1 MNFLITEDE
10 VAIINSDDIKLG
22 QQVPLG
28 FWKLDAAQFKGIF
41 LRKTDFKLSH
51 GKIYGKSQNIANHI
65 VKAYECNPSSRNM
78 GVLLSG
84 GRGLGKTLTTRLV
97 IEQLVK
103 THPVIVVSDYFNGMV
118 DFLENLK
125 GCVILMDEF
134 EKVMG
139 GNIHGNDAENE
150 QTKQETLLSLL
161 DGNTGSC
168 GNLFLLTVNNT
179 YKLDENLKSR
189 PGRIRYHYR
198 YVSETAD
205 VVREYCKDNLN
216 NKEHTE
222 EVVKVLGG
230 AEYVSMDI
238 ITAFVEEL
246 NNFPEMRPS
255 EVIDYFNIES
265 GDTKYTFTV
274 TVKDKDY
281 GCVYS
286 FTRTCCS
293 VNYDSMTLTPSDSR
307 KYSELYGAKDNETDY
322 YKCLVATIDD
332 DEVPAYLWGK
342 EQLDPSCVEI
352 HYLNT
357 FDGDQYDFEECNELE
372 VIGVTVEDPD
382 NKGMRRY
389 LKGTKKDD
397 YKDFADL

>member
-41 LRKTDFKLSH
+41 LKKTDFKLSH
-51 GKIYGKSQNIANHI
+51 GKIYGKSQNIADHI
-65 VKAYECNPSSRNM
+65 VQAYKCTPEDKNM

-97 IEQLVK
+97 IEQLAK
-103 THPVIVVSDYFNGMV
+103 THPIIIVSDYFNGMV

-139 GNIHGNDAENE
+139 GNIRGNDAENE

-161 DGNTGSC
+161 DGNTGSS

-198 YVSETAD
+198 FVSETAD

-216 NKEHTE
+216 NKDRIE
-222 EVVKVLGG
+222 EVVKTLGG

-238 ITAFVEEL
+238 IASFVEEL
-246 NNFPEMRPS
+246 NNFPEMKPS

-265 GDTKYTFTV
+265 GNRKYTFTV
-274 TVKDKDY
+274 IVRDKDDGNIY
-281 GCVYS
+281 N
-286 FTRTCCS
+286 FTRTCRS
-293 VNYDSMTLTPSDSR
+293 VDYDSMGLTPSDSR
-307 KYSELYGAKDNETDY
+307 KYSELQKAEGNEIDY
-322 YKCLVATIDD
+322 YKYLMASIDD
-332 DEVPAYLWGK
+332 DAIPAYIWGK
-342 EQLDPSCVEI
+342 EQIDPASVEI
-352 HYLNT
+352 HSFTT
-357 FDGDQYDFEECNELE
+357 FDNEQYEIEECSNLE
-372 VIGVTVEDPD
+372 IVGVTVEDPG
-382 NKGMRRY
+382 NKGMKRY
-389 LKGTKKDD
+389 MGTRKVGCG
-397 YKDFADL
+397 DFVDL

>member
-10 VAIINSDDIKLG
+10 VAIVNSNDIKLG

-41 LRKTDFKLSH
+41 LKKVDFKLSH
-51 GKIYGKSQNIANHI
+51 GKIYGKSQSIANHI
-65 VKAYECNPSSRNM
+65 VQAYKCTPEDKNM

-97 IEQLVK
+97 IEQLIK
-103 THPVIVVSDYFNGMV
+103 THPIIIVSDYFKGMV

-139 GNIHGNDAENE
+139 GNIRGNDAENE

-161 DGNTGSC
+161 DGNTGSS

-179 YKLDENLKSR
+179 YRLDENLKSR

-198 YVSETAD
+198 YVSETAE

-216 NKEHTE
+216 NKDRIE
-222 EVVKVLGG
+222 EVVKALSG

-238 ITAFVEEL
+238 ITSFVEEL
-246 NNFPEMRPS
+246 NNFPEMKPS

-265 GDTKYTFTV
+265 GDKKYIFTV
-274 TVKDKDY
+274 IVKDNDDGNIY
-281 GCVYS
+281 N
-286 FTRTCCS
+286 FTRTCRS
-293 VNYDSMTLTPSDSR
+293 VDYDTMSLTPSDSR
-307 KYSELYGAKDNETDY
+307 KYSELQKAVGNETDY
-322 YKCLVATIDD
+322 YKYLTASIDD
-332 DEVPAYLWGK
+332 DAIPAYIWGK
-342 EQLDPSCVEI
+342 EQIDPASVEI
-352 HYLNT
+352 HSFTT
-357 FDGDQYDFEECNELE
+357 FDNEQYEIEECNNLE
-372 VIGVTVEDPD
+372 IISVTVEDPD
-382 NKGMRRY
+382 NKGIKRY
-389 LKGTKKDD
+389 MGTKKVDCGN
-397 YKDFADL
+397 FVDL

>member
-10 VAIINSDDIKLG
+10 VAIINSNDIKLG

-41 LRKTDFKLSH
+41 LKKVDFKLSH
-51 GKIYGKSQNIANHI
+51 GKIYGKSQSIANHI
-65 VKAYECNPSSRNM
+65 IQAYKCTPEDKNM

-97 IEQLVK
+97 IEQLIK
-103 THPVIVVSDYFNGMV
+103 THPIIIVSDYFKGMV

-139 GNIHGNDAENE
+139 GNIRGNEAENE

-161 DGNTGSC
+161 DGNTGSS
-168 GNLFLLTVNNT
+168 GNLFLLTANNT

-198 YVSETAD
+198 YVSETAE

-216 NKEHTE
+216 NKDRIE
-222 EVVKVLGG
+222 EVVKALSG

-238 ITAFVEEL
+238 ITSFVEEL
-246 NNFPEMRPS
+246 NNFPEMKPS

-265 GDTKYTFTV
+265 GNKKYIFTV
-274 TVKDKDY
+274 IVKDKDDGNIY
-281 GCVYS
+281 N
-286 FTRTCCS
+286 FTRTCRS
-293 VNYDSMTLTPSDSR
+293 VDYDSMGLTPSDSR
-307 KYSELYGAKDNETDY
+307 KYSELQKAAGNETDY
-322 YKCLVATIDD
+322 YKYLTASIDD
-332 DEVPAYLWGK
+332 DAIPTYIWGK
-342 EQLDPSCVEI
+342 EQIDPASVEI
-352 HYLNT
+352 HYFTT
-357 FDGDQYDFEECNELE
+357 FDNEQYEIEECSNLE
-372 VIGVTVEDPD
+372 IVGVTVEDPD
-382 NKGMRRY
+382 NRGMKRY
-389 LKGTKKDD
+389 MGTKKVDCGG
-397 YKDFADL
+397 FVDL

>member
-10 VAIINSDDIKLG
+10 VAFINSDDIKLG

-41 LRKTDFKLSH
+41 LKKADFKLSH
-51 GKIYGKSQNIANHI
+51 GKIYGKSQNIADHI
-65 VKAYECNPSSRNM
+65 VQAYKYTPEDKNM

-97 IEQLVK
+97 IEQLAK
-103 THPVIVVSDYFNGMV
+103 THPIIIISDYFNGMV
-118 DFLENLK
+118 DFLENIK

-139 GNIHGNDAENE
+139 GNIRGNDAENE

-161 DGNTGSC
+161 DGNTGSS

-198 YVSETAD
+198 FISETAD
-205 VVREYCKDNLN
+205 VVREYCKDNLKN
-216 NKEHTE
+216 QDRIE
-222 EVVKVLGG
+222 EVVKALSC

-238 ITAFVEEL
+238 ITSFVEEL
-246 NNFPEMRPS
+246 NNFPEMKPS

-265 GDTKYTFTV
+265 GDKKYIFTV
-274 TVKDKDY
+274 IVKDKDDGNIY
-281 GCVYS
+281 N
-286 FTRTCCS
+286 FTRTCRS
-293 VNYDSMTLTPSDSR
+293 VDYDSMGLTPSDSR
-307 KYSELYGAKDNETDY
+307 KYSELQKAAGNETDY
-322 YKCLVATIDD
+322 YKYLTASIDD
-332 DEVPAYLWGK
+332 DAIPAYIWGK
-342 EQLDPSCVEI
+342 EQIDPASVEI
-352 HYLNT
+352 HSITT
-357 FDGDQYDFEECNELE
+357 FDNEQYEIEDCSNLE
-372 VIGVTVEDPD
+372 IVGVTVEDPD
-382 NKGMRRY
+382 NRGMKRY
-389 LKGTKKDD
+389 MGTRKVGCG
-397 YKDFADL
+397 DFVDL

>member
-10 VAIINSDDIKLG
+10 VAIINSDDITLDQKI
-22 QQVPLG
+22 PLG

-51 GKIYGKSQNIANHI
+51 SKIYGKSQAIADHI
-65 VKAYECNPSSRNM
+65 VKAYECTPSSRNM

-97 IEQLVK
+97 IEQLSK
-103 THPVIVVSDYFNGMV
+103 KYPVIIISEYFNGMV
-118 DFLENLK
+118 DFLENVR

-134 EKVMG
+134 EKFMS
-139 GNIHGNDAENE
+139 GNIRGNDAESE

-198 YVSETAD
+198 YLSETVD
-205 VVREYCKDNLN
+205 VVREYCKDNLKN
-216 NKEHTE
+216 QDRIE
-222 EVVKVLGG
+222 EVVKALGG

-238 ITAFVEEL
+238 ITSFVEEL

-255 EVIDYFNIES
+255 EVIEYFNIES
-265 GDTKYTFTV
+265 GDRKYTFNIVMRDTE
-274 TVKDKDY
+274 D
-281 GCVYS
+281 GNVYT
-286 FTRTCCS
+286 FQRTCRS
-293 VNYDSMTLTPSDSR
+293 ADYDTFMLTPSDDR
-307 KYSELYGAKDNETDY
+307 KYRELQNAEGNENDY
-322 YKCLVATIDD
+322 YRYIIASVDD
-332 DEVPAYLWGK
+332 AAIPAYIWGK
-342 EQLDPSCVEI
+342 EQIDPEFVTIHTLHTMDGEQYEPETYKSMEI
-352 HYLNT
+352 T
-357 FDGDQYDFEECNELE
+357 S
-372 VIGVTVEDPD
+372 VTIEDPD
-382 NKGMRRY
+382 NKGMKRY
-389 LKGTKKDD
+389 MKTVKKDD
-397 YKDFADL
+397 YEDFADL

>member
-41 LRKTDFKLSH
+41 LKKTDFKISH
-51 GKIYGKSQNIANHI
+51 GKIYGKSQNIADHI
-65 VKAYECNPSSRNM
+65 VQAYKCTPEDKNM

-97 IEQLVK
+97 IEQLSK
-103 THPVIVVSDYFNGMV
+103 THPIVIVSDYFKGMV

-139 GNIHGNDAENE
+139 GNIHGNEAENE

-161 DGNTGSC
+161 DGNTGSS

-198 YVSETAD
+198 YVSETAE

-216 NKEHTE
+216 NKDRIE
-222 EVVKVLGG
+222 EVVRALSG

-238 ITAFVEEL
+238 ITSFVEEL
-246 NNFPEMRPS
+246 NNFPEMKPS

-265 GDTKYTFTV
+265 GDKKYIFTV
-274 TVKDKDY
+274 IVKDKDDGNIY
-281 GCVYS
+281 N
-286 FTRTCCS
+286 FTRTCRS
-293 VNYDSMTLTPSDSR
+293 VDYDAMLLTPSDSR
-307 KYSELYGAKDNETDY
+307 KYLELQKAVGNEIDY
-322 YKCLVATIDD
+322 YKVLTATIDD
-332 DEVPAYLWGK
+332 DAIPAYIWGK
-342 EQLDPSCVEI
+342 EQIDPASVEI
-352 HYLNT
+352 HSFTT
-357 FDGDQYDFEECNELE
+357 FDNEQYEAGDCSNLE
-372 VIGVTVEDPD
+372 VIGVSVEDPD
-382 NKGMRRY
+382 NKGMKRY
-389 LKGTKKDD
+389 MGTKKVGCGN
-397 YKDFADL
+397 FVDL

>member
-10 VAIINSDDIKLG
+10 VAIINSNDIKLG

-41 LRKTDFKLSH
+41 LKKVDFKLSH
-51 GKIYGKSQNIANHI
+51 GKIYGKSQSIANHI
-65 VKAYECNPSSRNM
+65 VQAYKCTPEDKNM

-97 IEQLVK
+97 IEQLIK
-103 THPVIVVSDYFNGMV
+103 TRPIIIVSDYFKGMV

-139 GNIHGNDAENE
+139 GNICGNDAENE

-161 DGNTGSC
+161 DGNTGSS
-168 GNLFLLTVNNT
+168 GNLFLLTVNNA

-198 YVSETAD
+198 YVSETAE

-216 NKEHTE
+216 NKDRIE
-222 EVVKVLGG
+222 EVVKALSG

-238 ITAFVEEL
+238 ITSFVEEL
-246 NNFPEMRPS
+246 NNFPEMKPS

-265 GDTKYTFTV
+265 GDKKYIFTV
-274 TVKDKDY
+274 IVKDKDDGNIY
-281 GCVYS
+281 N
-286 FTRTCCS
+286 FTRTCRS
-293 VNYDSMTLTPSDSR
+293 VDYDAMLLTPSDSR
-307 KYSELYGAKDNETDY
+307 KYSELQKAAGNEIDY
-322 YKCLVATIDD
+322 YKYLTASIDD
-332 DEVPAYLWGK
+332 DAIPAYIWGK
-342 EQLDPSCVEI
+342 EQIDPASVEI
-352 HYLNT
+352 HSFTT
-357 FDGDQYDFEECNELE
+357 FDNEQYEIEDCSNLE
-372 VIGVTVEDPD
+372 IISVTVEDPD
-382 NKGMRRY
+382 NKGMKRY
-389 LKGTKKDD
+389 MGTRKVSCG
-397 YKDFADL
+397 DFVDL

>member
-51 GKIYGKSQNIANHI
+51 GKIYGKSQNIADHI
-65 VKAYECNPSSRNM
+65 VRAYECTPEDKNM

-97 IEQLVK
+97 IEQLAK
-103 THPVIVVSDYFNGMV
+103 THPIIVVSDYFNGMV

-198 YVSETAD
+198 YVSETAE
-205 VVREYCKDNLN
+205 VVREYCKDNLD
-216 NKEHTE
+216 NKDRIE
-222 EVVKVLGG
+222 EVVKALSG

-246 NNFPEMRPS
+246 NNFPEMKPS

-265 GDTKYTFTV
+265 GDKKYTFTV
-274 TVKDKDY
+274 VMRDKDD
-281 GCVYS
+281 GCIYN
-286 FTRTCCS
+286 FTRTCRS
-293 VNYDSMTLTPSDSR
+293 VDYDTMSLTPSDSR
-307 KYSELYGAKDNETDY
+307 KYSELWKAEGNEIDY
-322 YKCLVATIDD
+322 YKYLVATIDED
-332 DEVPAYLWGK
+332 AVPAYLWGK
-342 EQLDPSCVEI
+342 EQIDPSCVEI
-352 HYLNT
+352 QYINT
-357 FDGDQYDFEECNELE
+357 FDGDQYEPEECNME

-389 LKGTKKDD
+389 IGTKKVD
-397 YKDFADL
+397 YEDFADL